1 MKLILNDHI
10 ENLGERGDSVVVKA
24 GYANNY
30 LVPKGLAY
38 HDTPGNRR
46 RFNQEQTGWE
56 EMDLERHGAAVKLAA
71 DLEGVKLA
79 FERRAGEKD
88 VLFGSVNLADIA
100 NELAAKGFEIDRKRI
115 RLEHAI
121 KEIGAFE
128 VVVHIHRDI
137 DVPIPIRVVRPGE
150 DPNAAAPEFVAEG
163 ALEIPEEIEA
173 VEAVEQD
180 IETTEVQVISEPEPQ
195 AEPEREAEPEPET
208 EPGPEADSVDS
219 GERPK
224 SDPDT
229 E

>member
-46 RFNQEQTGWE
+46 RFEQEQTGWE

-71 DLEGVKLA
+71 ELEGVKLA

-88 VLFGSVNLADIA
+88 VLFGSVNMADIA
-100 NELAAKGFEIDRKRI
+100 NELAEKGFEIDRKRI

-137 DVPIPIRVVRPGE
+137 DVTLPVRVVRPGE

-163 ALEIPEEIEA
+163 ALEIPEEDEL
-173 VEAVEQD
+173 
-180 IETTEVQVISEPEPQ
+180 VQEPQ
-195 AEPEREAEPEPET
+195 EAFETASIVVDAAPEPEADTET
-208 EPGPEADSVDS
+208 EPADAD
-219 GERPK
+219 EPPK
-224 SDPDT
+224 TDPVS

>member
-180 IETTEVQVISEPEPQ
+180 VETAEVQIISEPEPQ
-195 AEPEREAEPEPET
+195 TEPERETEPE
-208 EPGPEADSVDS
+208 PEADSVDS

>member
-46 RFNQEQTGWE
+46 RFEQEQTGWE

-71 DLEGVKLA
+71 ELEGVKLA

-88 VLFGSVNLADIA
+88 VLFGSVNMADIA
-100 NELAAKGFEIDRKRI
+100 NELAEKGFEIDRKRI

-137 DVPIPIRVVRPGE
+137 DVTLPVRVVRPGV

-163 ALEIPEEIEA
+163 ALEIPEEDEA
-173 VEAVEQD
+173 VQAVEQD
-180 IETTEVQVISEPEPQ
+180 IETAAVEVVSEPEP
-195 AEPEREAEPEPET
+195 EPESEAASEPEAEAE
-208 EPGPEADSVDS
+208 SVDS
-219 GERPK
+219 DELSK
-224 SDPDT
+224 SDPT
-229 E
+229 AE

>member
-10 ENLGERGDSVVVKA
+10 ENVGERGDSVVVKA

-46 RFNQEQTGWE
+46 RFEQEQGGWE

-71 DLEGVKLA
+71 ELEGTKLA

-88 VLFGSVNLADIA
+88 VLFGSVNMADIA
-100 NELAAKGFEIDRKRI
+100 NELAEKGFEIDRKRI

-137 DVPIPIRVVRPGE
+137 DVTLPIRVVRPGE
-150 DPNAAAPEFVAEG
+150 DPNAALPEFVAEG
-163 ALEIPEEIEA
+163 ALEIPEEVEPGQGIEEGFETA
-173 VEAVEQD
+173 VVED
-180 IETTEVQVISEPEPQ
+180 VQTSEPEP
-195 AEPEREAEPEPET
+195 EPEPVD
-208 EPGPEADSVDS
+208 ADDP
-219 GERPK
+219 PK
-224 SDPDT
+224 TDPVS